1 MNSYIESLPYKLE
14 QLKDSPDTKVVLV
27 LGNESCDL
35 DSAVCALV
43 LAHHQS
49 CFSGTFAL
57 PILNIPKEDVI
68 LKVLTCKNGTQFW
81 PHSLNLGLFGG
92 EQIDSHGSHCPVYE
106 SQYSVLNSH
115 FF

>member
-68 LKVLTCKNGTQFW
+68 LKVLTNKALVLTY
-81 PHSLNLGLFGG
+81 LGYPPL
-92 EQIDSHGSHCPVYE
+92 
-106 SQYSVLNSH
+106 SVLCSLYLILDRSQILCWKRAD
-115 FF
+115 

>member
-1 MNSYIESLPYKLE
+1 MNSYIESLPYKLK

-57 PILNIPKEDVI
+57 PILNIPKEDVT
-68 LKVLTCKNGTQFW
+68 LKVLTY
-81 PHSLNLGLFGG
+81 LGYPPL
-92 EQIDSHGSHCPVYE
+92 
-106 SQYSVLNSH
+106 SVLCSLYLILDRSQILCWKRAD
-115 FF
+115 

>member
-57 PILNIPKEDVI
+57 PILNIPKEDVT
-68 LKVLTCKNGTQFW
+68 LKVLTY
-81 PHSLNLGLFGG
+81 L
-92 EQIDSHGSHCPVYE
+92 VYPPL
-106 SQYSVLNSH
+106 SVLCSLYLILDRSQILCWKRAD
-115 FF
+115 

>member
-49 CFSGTFAL
+49 CFSGTFVL
-57 PILNIPKEDVI
+57 PILNIPKEDVT
-68 LKVLTCKNGTQFW
+68 LKVLTY
-81 PHSLNLGLFGG
+81 LGYPPL
-92 EQIDSHGSHCPVYE
+92 
-106 SQYSVLNSH
+106 SVLCSLYLILDRSQILCWKRAD
-115 FF
+115 

>member
-14 QLKDSPDTKVVLV
+14 QLKDFPDTKVVLV

-49 CFSGTFAL
+49 CFSGIFAL

-68 LKVLTCKNGTQFW
+68 LKVLTY
-81 PHSLNLGLFGG
+81 LGYPPL
-92 EQIDSHGSHCPVYE
+92 
-106 SQYSVLNSH
+106 SVLCSLYLILDRSQILCWKRAD
-115 FF
+115 

>member
-49 CFSGTFAL
+49 CFSGIFAL

-68 LKVLTCKNGTQFW
+68 LKVLTCLLRLPPIKCTMQ
-81 PHSLNLGLFGG
+81 
-92 EQIDSHGSHCPVYE
+92 
-106 SQYSVLNSH
+106 SVSH
-115 FF
+115 FRQKSNIVLEKS